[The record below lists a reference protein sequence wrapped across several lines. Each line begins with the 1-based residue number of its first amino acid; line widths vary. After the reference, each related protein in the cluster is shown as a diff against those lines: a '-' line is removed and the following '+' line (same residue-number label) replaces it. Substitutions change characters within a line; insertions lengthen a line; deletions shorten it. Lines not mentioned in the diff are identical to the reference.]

1 MPTGPQPVTV
11 LPPPAAPA
19 RSPAH
24 RLEESAR
31 LLERARRV
39 DASFLL
45 RPGVIGSADD
55 DVPSPVFA
63 ERAEGAYLWDVDGN
77 RYLDFVLSF
86 GAVVLGHADPAVT
99 AAVTAELGR
108 GVSPTLHRALQ
119 VELIELLLTVIP
131 GAEMALLLKA
141 GSDATAAAVRVARAY
156 TGRRRVLHWG
166 YHGWHEWCAPRPG
179 GLSPGVQDHLRTFP
193 YNDLAAL
200 DGALSDAP
208 GDVACV
214 IMMPL
219 ETETPT
225 DGYLTG
231 VRALAHRHGALFVLD
246 EVRSGFRLALGG
258 AQEYFGVQA
267 DLVALSKAMA
277 NGHPVS
283 ALAGRRDVLEAVRRI
298 SVSSLFFR
306 SGDGIAAALAT
317 VHTIKD
323 RNVVDV
329 LWERGRQLVA
339 GLRRA
344 AARQRV
350 PVEVIGLPPMP
361 QQRFG
366 YRSAAEQERAE
377 QVFYAETRARGV
389 LFHPSHQWFTCAA
402 MSGDDIRSAVEAAE
416 AGYAAV
422 RRAVGECAG
431 QASAEVTVDD
441 DER

>member
-1 MPTGPQPVTV
+1 MVRSQREPVRLPVTATHHAGA
-11 LPPPAAPA
+11 PPAPA
-19 RSPAH
+19 TY
-24 RLEESAR
+24 RLDESAR

-39 DASFLL
+39 DAGFLL
-45 RPGVIGSADD
+45 RPGVIGAPDD

-63 ERAEGAYLWDVDGN
+63 DRAEGAYVWDVDGN

-86 GAVVLGHADPAVT
+86 GAVVLGHADPTVT
-99 AAVTAELGR
+99 AAVTAEIGR
-108 GVSPTLHRALQ
+108 GVSPTLHGARQ
-119 VELIELLLTVIP
+119 VELIELLLSVIP
-131 GAEMALLLKA
+131 GAEMALLLKT
-141 GSDATAAAVRVARAY
+141 GSDATAAAVRIARAY

-179 GLSPGVQDHLRTFP
+179 GLAPGVQEHLEELS

-200 DGALSDAP
+200 DEALSRTP

-214 IMMPL
+214 IMMPV
-219 ETETPT
+219 ETEIP
-225 DGYLTG
+225 DEGYLPAAQ
-231 VRALAHRHGALFVLD
+231 ALAHRHGALFVLD
-246 EVRSGFRLALGG
+246 EVRSGFRLAVGG
-258 AQEYFGVQA
+258 AQEYFGVRA
-267 DLVALSKAMA
+267 DMVALSKAMA

-283 ALAGRRDVLEAVRRI
+283 AVAGRRDVLEAVRGI

-306 SGDGIAAALAT
+306 SVDGIAAALAT
-317 VHTIKD
+317 IHAIRE

-339 GLRRA
+339 GLRAA
-344 AARQRV
+344 AARQQV

-366 YRSAAEQERAE
+366 YRSAAQQDRAG
-377 QVFYAETRARGV
+377 QVFYAQTRARGV

-402 MSGDDIRSAVEAAE
+402 MSAADIDVAVEASE

-422 RRAVGECAG
+422 RRAVGQVPGGAQPG
-431 QASAEVTVDD
+431 
-441 DER
+441 RR